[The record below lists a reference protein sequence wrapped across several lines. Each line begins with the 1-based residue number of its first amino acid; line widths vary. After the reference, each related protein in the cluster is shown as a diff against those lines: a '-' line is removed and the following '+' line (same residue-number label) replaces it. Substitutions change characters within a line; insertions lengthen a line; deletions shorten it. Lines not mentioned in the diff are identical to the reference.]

1 MNSRRRGA
9 GDSKLGCAVWLL
21 ALAVVLLICWK
32 AVPVKISSAEL
43 YDYMEEQAKFAGGTP
58 PDVLKKQILQ
68 KARELELPVGEKQ
81 LTVER
86 LGDSIRLRCTYEV
99 PLEFPGYTYIWKF
112 DHLIKRPVFIV

>member
-1 MNSRRRGA
+1 MNSRRRRA

-58 PDVLKKQILQ
+58 PEVLKKQILQ
-68 KARELELPVGEKQ
+68 KARELELPVNEKQ

-86 LGDSIRLRCTYEV
+86 LGDSIRMRCTYEV